1 LTHCAT
7 IVSVEADDAV
17 LAGQIA
23 YYRARAPEY
32 DEWFLRQGHYDHGP
46 ELAAIWE
53 RETHEAAT
61 ALSSLPLDGA
71 DVLELAPGTGVWTAR
86 YVDRVATGTAVD
98 AAPEMIERARAR
110 LGARGDKVE
119 FVLADLFRWQPSRR
133 YDAVV
138 FAFFMSHV
146 PAARLDG
153 FLGMVAS
160 AIGPGGHV
168 FFVDSLPAPTA
179 GRADRPPSPRDGE
192 VQHRELHDGR
202 PFDVV
207 KNYWPAAELRERFR
221 RAGLDVDV
229 RDTATYFQ
237 YGSGRRA

>member
-1 LTHCAT
+1 
-7 IVSVEADDAV
+7 VEADDAV
-17 LAGQIA
+17 LADQIA

-53 RETHEAAT
+53 RETNEAAT
-61 ALSSLPLDGA
+61 ALASLPLDGA

-86 YVDRVATGTAVD
+86 YVDRAATVTAVD
-98 AAPEMIERARAR
+98 AAPEMIERARVR
-110 LGARGDKVE
+110 LGERATKVE
-119 FVLADLFRWQPSRR
+119 FVVADLFRWTPSRR
-133 YDAVV
+133 YDALV
-138 FAFFMSHV
+138 FCFWMSHV
-146 PAARLDG
+146 PAARLDA
-153 FLGMVAS
+153 FLATVAS
-160 AIGPGGHV
+160 ALEPGGHV
-168 FFVDSLPAPTA
+168 FFVDSLPAMTS

-192 VQHRELHDGR
+192 VQHRELLDGR

-207 KNYWPAAELRERFR
+207 KNHWPREVLRERFA
-221 RAGLDVDV
+221 RAGLEVDV